1 MSDFVGYTLI
11 YGFVIACIMVKLI
24 GIWIEEHC

>member
-1 MSDFVGYTLI
+1 MSDFVGYAMI
-11 YGFVIACIMVKLI
+11 YGFFAACVMVKLA